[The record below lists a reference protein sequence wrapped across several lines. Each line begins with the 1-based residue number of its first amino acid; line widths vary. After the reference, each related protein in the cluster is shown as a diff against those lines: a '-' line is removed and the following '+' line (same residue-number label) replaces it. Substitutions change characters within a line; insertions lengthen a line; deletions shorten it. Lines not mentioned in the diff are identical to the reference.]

1 MIAQSLSS
9 TMVRTVDEETD
20 DLAADQLNEPELTR
34 AAPVLSLVRANA
46 SLLIWLYR

>member
-1 MIAQSLSS
+1 MMAQPLSS
-9 TMVRTVDEETD
+9 TMVRTVDEAD
-20 DLAADQLNEPELTR
+20 DLACDHSNEPEPTR